1 MTQKVIDPVLF
12 RQEMNALQKQAE
24 SCRMEIAQLEQ
35 ETHGET
41 EIIAELKQLLR
52 FTEQHSAMLTEFS
65 GDMVFCICRT
75 NNFV

>member
-1 MTQKVIDPVLF
+1 M
-12 RQEMNALQKQAE
+12 LQKQAE

-52 FTEQHSAMLTEFS
+52 LQSSILQ
-65 GDMVFCICRT
+65 C
-75 NNFV
+75 